1 MSGTC
6 LPAYCAYR
14 MQGRATVNFAESQTL
29 DPVPS
34 IPGSCVGPVVERIK
48 TFRHRGWSSELT
60 VLWRKV
66 GR

>member
-34 IPGSCVGPVVERIK
+34 IPGTCVGQVETHQDFQAPRV
-48 TFRHRGWSSELT
+48 E
-60 VLWRKV
+60 
-66 GR
+66 